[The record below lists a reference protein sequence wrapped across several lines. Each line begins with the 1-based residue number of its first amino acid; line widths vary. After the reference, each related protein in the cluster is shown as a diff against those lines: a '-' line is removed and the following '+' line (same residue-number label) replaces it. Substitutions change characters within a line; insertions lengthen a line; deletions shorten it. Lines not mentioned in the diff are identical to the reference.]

1 MMRKSSITQFIIL
14 GCALFLVS
22 CISDGRMFKPV
33 TNSPAPIVSP
43 TPGLTLPTAQISPA
57 GTIEQTCFT
66 TIHKTPEEVRG
77 QGILILRFGWVID
90 LKNGQ
95 RVRKPQEAIFPGGL
109 AVSPDRKKMAYRD
122 EAKNQLM
129 IASADRKP
137 IQTFDWDP
145 TWWPYSFSWQ
155 TNDTLLI
162 FLKFDPQID
171 GALDRGRAI
180 LFDLRTGQPQ
190 PIPGD
195 YPPKEVGHDL
205 TWYPPYSPDLAYV
218 LYATNNGKYILGET
232 TTHKTI
238 ASLATL
244 AYERPA
250 WSPDG
255 SAVIV
260 APNDMYLMSSGGE
273 ISRLTFLNQSR
284 DGNSEKLFRYYSWS
298 PDGKRIAV
306 WVQTVP
312 PLDPEYYSLAI
323 FDLETR
329 QLQDTCLR
337 WNKGPLPDAP
347 LWSPDGKQLI
357 AKANY
362 RTTDNGWDVVV
373 VNWTG
378 QTYEKIADT
387 LDYLGWLL
395 PSP

>member
-1 MMRKSSITQFIIL
+1 MTRKSSITQFIIL
-14 GCALFLVS
+14 YCCLFLVS
-22 CISDGRMFKPV
+22 CVSDGKAFKQATNFPV
-33 TNSPAPIVSP
+33 PFVSS
-43 TPGLTLPTAQISPA
+43 TPNLTLPTARVSPA
-57 GTIEQTCFT
+57 QTSEQTCFT
-66 TIHKTPEEVRG
+66 TTHKKPEQVRS
-77 QGILILRFGWVID
+77 QGILIMSLGWVIH
-90 LKNGQ
+90 LENGQ
-95 RVRKPQEAIFPGGL
+95 RVRKPEEALCPACS
-109 AVSPDRKKMAYRD
+109 AVSPDRKKIAYKEID
-122 EAKNQLM
+122 KNQLV

-155 TNDTLLI
+155 TNDALLI

-190 PIPGD
+190 PIPAD
-195 YPPKEVGHDL
+195 YPPKEVGHDM
-205 TWYPPYSPDLAYV
+205 TWYPAYRPDLAYV
-218 LYATNNGKYILGET
+218 LYATNNGKYILGEAK
-232 TTHKTI
+232 THKTV

-244 AYERPA
+244 TYERPA

-337 WNKGPLPDAP
+337 WDKGPLPDAP
-347 LWSPDGKQLI
+347 LWSPDSKQLI

-373 VNWTG
+373 VNWAG

-387 LDYLGWLL
+387 LDYLGWMW